1 MSFMKQIC
9 VFLGFLMLMSC
20 QYFNVKKTSS
30 DAILKEELQTF
41 NWNEVDE
48 YPSFPECDS
57 AITKQEKKQ
66 CFEEVLTA
74 HFTRLLQRDTI
85 VVTQDIKDTLLLQ
98 LQISEKGVLSVLN
111 IKVDSLTSQEI
122 PNIKDLL
129 LHGLDCLPKIFPA
142 IKRGQQVKTEFK
154 LPVIIT
160 VN

>member
-1 MSFMKQIC
+1 MKQIC

-57 AITKQEKKQ
+57 AITKLERKQ
-66 CFEEVLTA
+66 CFEYVLTT
-74 HFTRLLQRDTI
+74 HITRFLQKDTI
-85 VVTQDIKDTLLLQ
+85 IVTQNIEDTLLLE
-98 LQISEKGVLSVLN
+98 LQISEKGLLSVLN
-111 IKVDSLTSQEI
+111 IEVDSLISQEI

-129 LHGLDCLPKIFPA
+129 RHALDSLPKIFPA

-154 LPVIIT
+154 LPVIIS

>member
-1 MSFMKQIC
+1 MKQIC
-9 VFLGFLMLMSC
+9 VFLGFLILISC
-20 QYFNVKKTSS
+20 EYFNVKKTSS

-57 AITKQEKKQ
+57 AISKQKRKQ
-66 CFEEVLTA
+66 CFEYVLTT
-74 HFTRLLQRDTI
+74 HITKFLQKDTI
-85 VVTQDIKDTLLLQ
+85 VVTQNIEDTLLLQ
-98 LQISEKGVLSVLN
+98 LQISEKGELSVLH

-129 LHGLDCLPKIFPA
+129 LHGLDSLPKIFPA

-154 LPVIIT
+154 LPVIIS

>member
-1 MSFMKQIC
+1 
-9 VFLGFLMLMSC
+9 MLMSC
-20 QYFNVKKTSS
+20 EYFNVKKTSS

>member
-1 MSFMKQIC
+1 MAAIFSTFFIFIQSFLTLEI
-9 VFLGFLMLMSC
+9 L
-20 QYFNVKKTSS
+20 SS
-30 DAILKEELQTF
+30 LILPASEK
-41 NWNEVDE
+41 
-48 YPSFPECDS
+48 
-57 AITKQEKKQ
+57 EKKQ

-129 LHGLDCLPKIFPA
+129 LHG
-142 IKRGQQVKTEFK
+142 
-154 LPVIIT
+154 
-160 VN
+160 